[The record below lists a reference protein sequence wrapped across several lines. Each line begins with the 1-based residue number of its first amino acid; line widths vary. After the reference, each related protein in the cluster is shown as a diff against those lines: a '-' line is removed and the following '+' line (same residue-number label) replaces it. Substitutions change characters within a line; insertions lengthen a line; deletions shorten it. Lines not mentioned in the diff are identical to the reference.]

1 MPSGY
6 LQQFGVLGGGGGG
19 GDVTELLEADTL
31 SQTFVNITAGTT
43 NIPAGAYHVRVYN
56 TGLEPITANGATVPI
71 GQTWEINYREN
82 RATTRVDFCPAVAIV
97 VPAGGNA
104 GYQVEF
110 PST

>member
-6 LQQFGVLGGGGGG
+6 LQQFRTVGSGGSSE
-19 GDVTELLEADTL
+19 VTELLEADTL

-71 GQTWEINYREN
+71 GQTWEIAYREN
-82 RATTRVDFCPAVAIV
+82 RSTTRVDFCPAVAVV

-104 GYQVEF
+104 GYQAEF